1 MSAHEITAALAIGAT
16 FGALLAYPLGYYIG
30 KAKGV
35 ALGWQEAFF
44 EQVEKEKAKRGKDG
58 RFTRKVRK

>member
-1 MSAHEITAALAIGAT
+1 MNTQEITVALAIGAA
-16 FGALLAYPLGYYIG
+16 FGALLAYPLGHYAG
-30 KAKGV
+30 KAKGI